1 MCTFVCTFV
10 LADGQR
16 VASLNVGTLGQQKRE
31 KRTKCI
37 EEIKE
42 LNAKDIQGGVAATKK
57 ERQQETSQTHRL
69 RKKPHERER
78 KSEDPNIL
86 WNK

>member
-1 MCTFVCTFV
+1 M
-10 LADGQR
+10 LADGER
-16 VASLNVGTLGQQKRE
+16 VALLNFGRMEQQKRE

-42 LNAKDIQGGVAATKK
+42 LNAKDIQGGVAGTKK

-78 KSEDPNIL
+78 KSEDPNLL
-86 WNK
+86 WDN